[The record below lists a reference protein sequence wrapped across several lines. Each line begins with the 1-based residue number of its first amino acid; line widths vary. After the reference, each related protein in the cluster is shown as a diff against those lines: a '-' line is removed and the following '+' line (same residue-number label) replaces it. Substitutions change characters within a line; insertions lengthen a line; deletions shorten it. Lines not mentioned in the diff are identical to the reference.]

1 MTAAPV
7 MHVLELL
14 EARGCNPRKT
24 GAGYL
29 ARCPAHEDQQAS
41 LSVGEGED
49 GRVLLKCHAGC
60 SVDAVCSSL
69 GMDKRS
75 LFPARERKAQRR
87 QQPMDGA
94 ALWQKLAEH
103 DEAGEA
109 YLKSRGLEAAL
120 GLGLVRFNVPRR
132 ALADDADRWLDK
144 KSGWR
149 VAVAMRNATGAVRD
163 FQLRAITN
171 LRPAKLSLCGA
182 PRPSGTAFGRP
193 DLAAQGGRI
202 FVAEG
207 MADTLALCVAGV
219 VGIGAPGVEKLVGL
233 AELVPA
239 GAEAVLCVQNDR
251 EGQSAKGFARLA
263 RALEKR
269 CVRVLWLTTPAPH
282 KDPADWLKAVGMVEF
297 QAALVGDAVA
307 AKPPVVLEEAA
318 DRPEFEVR
326 KGEGHKSV
334 AAAVK
339 ALAKQP
345 STFQRDGHLVTVAA
359 WQAKEDETVR
369 RESGAPIVREVPA
382 PLLWERLSAAIRWM
396 RFDARKD
403 ELVPCDPPQTIVS
416 AVLCRG
422 EWPGVRELKGVVT
435 APVLRPDGSVLDR
448 PGYDAAT
455 GLLFAPSGPCERV
468 PDRPTRAEALAARDV
483 LLEVVCDFP
492 FAEPA
497 HRSAWLAALL
507 TPFARPAL
515 GESNAPL
522 FLVDG
527 NTRGCGKSRLVDCI
541 SIIVTG
547 RSAPRQQFTLN
558 VEELDKRVVAHL
570 LAADP
575 LVLFDNVVGDFGGP
589 VLDKLITAEGWYAS
603 RLLGKNDAGAALKMR
618 NNTTWYATANN
629 ATLLGDM
636 VRRAIH
642 VRLAT
647 PLEHPEERA
656 DFRHADLLA
665 WVRQERPRLLA
676 AALTVLRGW
685 FVAGKPETKLGAFGS
700 FETWSAILRNVLRWL
715 DLPDAWAD
723 TKQGLREADPAD
735 SLHASLIA
743 GLEELDPEGR
753 GLTTG
758 EIKRRLEADMADAAK
773 HDRAP
778 RHSAFIDALGS
789 VRNLIENGKVNGNA
803 LGSRLRAL
811 KEKRKDGAWVVSQ
824 LDPHSKAAV
833 WRVLREQG
841 LAEDAEDAGDVQAVP
856 RKLSAP
862 ANVGNSTADTFPH
875 CSPTS
880 SASPAS
886 SAAADEESATCVAS
900 DPVPPAHVE
909 PEPADARM
917 RPLDIGVVTHVPVTL
932 FNPVAMDVSA
942 L

>member
-7 MHVLELL
+7 LHVLELL
-14 EARGCNPRKT
+14 EARGCNPRRA
-24 GAGYL
+24 GAGHL

-41 LSVGEGED
+41 LSVGEGEG

-60 SVDAVCSSL
+60 GVEAVCSAL
-69 GMDKRS
+69 GLDKRE
-75 LFPARERKAQRR
+75 LFPPREKKMKR

-94 ALWQKLAEH
+94 ALWAKLAEH

-109 YLKSRGLEAAL
+109 YLKSRGLEAAV

-132 ALADDADRWLDK
+132 ALADDAERWLDK

-149 VAVAMRNATGAVRD
+149 VAVAMRVATGAVRD
-163 FQLRAITN
+163 FQLRAITD
-171 LRPAKLSLCGA
+171 LKPAKLSLCGA

-193 DLAAQGGRI
+193 DLAAQGGRVFI
-202 FVAEG
+202 AEG
-207 MADTLALCVAGV
+207 MADTLVLCVAGV

-269 CVRVLWLTTPAPH
+269 CVRTLWLTTPAPH
-282 KDPADWLKAVGMVEF
+282 KDPADWLKGVGMVEF
-297 QAALVGDAVA
+297 QAALAGEAVHA
-307 AKPPVVLEEAA
+307 QAPAVLEEAA

-345 STFQRDGHLVTVAA
+345 STFQRDGRLVTVAA

-369 RESGAPIVREVPA
+369 RESGAPIVRDVPA
-382 PLLWERLSAAIRWM
+382 PLLWERLSAAVRWM

-403 ELVPCDPPQTIVS
+403 ELVACDPPQTMVS

-448 PGYDAAT
+448 PGYDAST
-455 GLLFAPSGPCERV
+455 GLLFAPSGPCEHV
-468 PDRPTRAEALAARDV
+468 PDQPTPAEALAARNA

-492 FAEPA
+492 FAEVA

-515 GESNAPL
+515 GEANAPL
-522 FLVDG
+522 FLIDG

-541 SIIVTG
+541 SLIVTG

-558 VEELDKRVVAHL
+558 AEELDKRVVAHL
-570 LAADP
+570 QAADS

-603 RLLGKNDAGAALKMR
+603 RLLGKNDAAASLKMR

-629 ATLLGDM
+629 ATLVGDIG
-636 VRRAIH
+636 RRTIH

-656 DFRHADLLA
+656 DFRHSDLLA

-685 FVAGKPETKLGAFGS
+685 FVAGRPVADLPAFGS
-700 FETWSAILRNVLRWL
+700 FETWSGIVRNALRWV
-715 DLPDAWAD
+715 DLPDPWAD
-723 TKQGLREADPAD
+723 TKEGLRQADPGD
-735 SLHASLIA
+735 SLHAALIA
-743 GLEELDPEGR
+743 GLEALDPEGK

-758 EIKRRLEADMADAAK
+758 EIKRRLEADMTDARER
-773 HDRAP
+773 DRAP
-778 RHSAFIDALGS
+778 RYSAFIDALGS
-789 VRNLIENGKVNGNA
+789 ARSLIEDGKVNGNV

-811 KEKRKDGAWVVSQ
+811 KEKRKDGAWIASVHDAHTK
-824 LDPHSKAAV
+824 LAV
-833 WRVLREQG
+833 WRVLREAG
-841 LAEDAEDAGDVQAVP
+841 RLAVDAVDAVAPTVQCGKVSEPNSPTCMAADSLRDRAVP
-856 RKLSAP
+856 AT
-862 ANVGNSTADTFPH
+862 ASTASTA
-875 CSPTS
+875 T
-880 SASPAS
+880 AN
-886 SAAADEESATCVAS
+886 DESTTCVAS
-900 DPVPPAHVE
+900 EPVPPAHVL
-909 PEPADARM
+909 PAAPVQL
-917 RPLDIGVVTHVPVTL
+917 PLVP
-932 FNPVAMDVSA
+932 FNP
-942 L
+942 LEGHL